1 MCPRASPPSLL
12 ANTTNG
18 NGLADIAPTGLRRLF
33 PSPAWV
39 RNDSKSMLQL
49 MVGGMFSYH
58 FSLKLR
64 HATPELNQGLLQGAN
79 LSHTFGRDSEIPLRS
94 ASAFG
99 CGFSHSGSHQATL
112 FETAQS
118 HIHSR
123 YAHTMPVS
131 VEFLHNRHTIGL
143 VAQPKDRRHDQQ
155 FGISE

>member
-18 NGLADIAPTGLRRLF
+18 NGLAHIAPTGLRRLF

-39 RNDSKSMLQL
+39 RNDSESMMQS

-64 HATPELNQGLLQGAN
+64 HAKPELYQGLLQGAN
-79 LSHTFGRDSEIPLRS
+79 FSHAFGRDSEISLRS

-123 YAHTMPVS
+123 YAHMMPVS
-131 VEFLHNRHTIGL
+131 FEFLHNRYAIRL
-143 VAQPKDRRHDQQ
+143 VAQPKDCRHDEQ